1 MPLHLALS
9 RAIDALPVEGSMP
22 RFNEF
27 RLTEQGIIMVTC
39 FDERSKEW
47 LTSQVGS
54 MSPFRE
60 TGIRILEGEALPRLR
75 KMVAF
80 VPGPSEE
87 GVDLLRRIERSTPE
101 LRTRFWKIRQVI
113 GVPGRGTRLILG
125 VDEESA
131 VALQRLNFVGHA
143 GMSRV
148 TFWDPRHHK
157 GDPGLTRPPNRGSRG
172 GNGGERF
179 PGFGGARTV
188 TSSMANL
195 NASSPLSL
203 KCTQIN
209 LQHCIA
215 ATSLISQQLAAGHTH
230 AVLIQE
236 PWVGQGSVKGLSRKW
251 GHVYVSSDQTPR
263 ACIYTS
269 KQVTATK
276 LTNFCFRDLVAIKVT
291 VGRSCYILCSA
302 YLPYES
308 PTPPP
313 RQLMELVEWCKSNNL
328 PLIVG
333 CDANAHHTCWGSKDV
348 NQRGQDL
355 LEFLISS
362 GLDILN
368 RGTKP
373 TFVTRN
379 RQEVIDITIS
389 NSWSSHLVTNWRVS
403 SEVSMSDHRHILF
416 NLETGTVPVEREYRN
431 PKLTV
436 WSTYK
441 DILSRNVGP
450 PVRPHTI
457 PQIESSVKNLTKAV
471 VHAYEQSCPVRKW
484 RGRVQD
490 GGHVSALNQLVERDK
505 LLEAP
510 SDKIPL
516 TYVFKKI
523 IQLRSQAEK
532 SGTGTLML
540 SCHTGS
546 SGSQMGPKH
555 LRAEV
560 FAISACVSEN
570 LKRGYSNQH
579 IQICTDSQAA
589 LHALKS
595 PRITSQVVLECT
607 NSLAALGQKNKV
619 RLVWVPGHSGVAGNE
634 EADVLARK
642 GSSDT
647 LTGPEPAI
655 GLPYSYPLG
664 SIDNWTREKCQGDW
678 SRGIGLRQ
686 ARLLIKG
693 PGLSAARLKLAPQ
706 WKKKKKKKKRLRE
719 ESTKQSATDIDL
731 FEIGGQEIVAIYDPP
746 HLLKGIRNNMIVSDV
761 KFAMDDVQQKASW
774 QDIIDLYKLNEGDFN
789 TRMCYK
795 LTDSYIYKEK
805 IKEDESQACCPSIFS
820 SRIFDDAMDR
830 KTWFWTTRNEQL
842 RYCRLSFVYG
852 PGFLIV
858 LMDLPIKRI
867 MAKY

>member
-1 MPLHLALS
+1 MLRGPDGGRRVALPVPLALKGSGSRGETPPSVQQALKRARMPTTYSQAANSALRVAVAGEDFPAARLSAEFCDALHLALS

-131 VALQRLNFVGHA
+131 VALQGLNFVGHA

-157 GDPGLTRPPNRGSRG
+157 GDPGADEAPPTEAPVGATEGS
-172 GNGGERF
+172 
-179 PGFGGARTV
+179 
-188 TSSMANL
+188 
-195 NASSPLSL
+195 ASQASE
-203 KCTQIN
+203 
-209 LQHCIA
+209 
-215 ATSLISQQLAAGHTH
+215 
-230 AVLIQE
+230 E
-236 PWVGQGSVKGLSRKW
+236 PAQ
-251 GHVYVSSDQTPR
+251 
-263 ACIYTS
+263 
-269 KQVTATK
+269 
-276 LTNFCFRDLVAIKVT
+276 DLVAIKVT

-308 PTPPP
+308 PSPSP

-416 NLETGTVPVEREYRN
+416 NLETGAVPEEREYRH

-471 VHAYEQSCPVRKW
+471 VHAYEQSCPVRKVRSRHSVPW
-484 RGRVQD
+484 WNPELLTLRKKARALFNRAMRTRTNADWDLYKEAQRQFKSCIKRSKRGAWKEFCESIEELPAASKIHKVLKKDQD
-490 GGHVSALNQLVERDK
+490 CKINDLRLPDGTYTCTDRETLE
-505 LLEAP
+505 LL
-510 SDKIPL
+510 
-516 TYVFKKI
+516 
-523 IQLRSQAEK
+523 LRSQAEK
-532 SGTGTLML
+532 SGTGTRML
-540 SCHTGS
+540 SCHMGS
-546 SGSQMGPKH
+546 SGSQMDPRH
-555 LRAEV
+555 LRVLGPVSGACVLGWNCFPLGKHASVFQAEV

-607 NSLAALGQKNKV
+607 NSLAALGQRNKV

-642 GSSDT
+642 GASDT

-678 SRGIGLRQ
+678 SRGDRVAAGQ
-686 ARLLIKG
+686 A
-693 PGLSAARLKLAPQ
+693 P
-706 WKKKKKKKKRLRE
+706 
-719 ESTKQSATDIDL
+719 D
-731 FEIGGQEIVAIYDPP
+731 
-746 HLLKGIRNNMIVSDV
+746 
-761 KFAMDDVQQKASW
+761 
-774 QDIIDLYKLNEGDFN
+774 
-789 TRMCYK
+789 
-795 LTDSYIYKEK
+795 
-805 IKEDESQACCPSIFS
+805 
-820 SRIFDDAMDR
+820 
-830 KTWFWTTRNEQL
+830 
-842 RYCRLSFVYG
+842 
-852 PGFLIV
+852 
-858 LMDLPIKRI
+858 
-867 MAKY
+867 

>member
-1 MPLHLALS
+1 MADGQTTDKFGLETNKALLGEIEQRGRLSFLMRERERKIEIKRKSKACKNTS
-9 RAIDALPVEGSMP
+9 R
-22 RFNEF
+22 
-27 RLTEQGIIMVTC
+27 
-39 FDERSKEW
+39 
-47 LTSQVGS
+47 
-54 MSPFRE
+54 
-60 TGIRILEGEALPRLR
+60 
-75 KMVAF
+75 
-80 VPGPSEE
+80 
-87 GVDLLRRIERSTPE
+87 
-101 LRTRFWKIRQVI
+101 
-113 GVPGRGTRLILG
+113 
-125 VDEESA
+125 
-131 VALQRLNFVGHA
+131 
-143 GMSRV
+143 
-148 TFWDPRHHK
+148 
-157 GDPGLTRPPNRGSRG
+157 
-172 GNGGERF
+172 
-179 PGFGGARTV
+179 FGYG
-188 TSSMANL
+188 
-195 NASSPLSL
+195 
-203 KCTQIN
+203 KFK
-209 LQHCIA
+209 
-215 ATSLISQQLAAGHTH
+215 
-230 AVLIQE
+230 E

-276 LTNFCFRDLVAIKVT
+276 LTNFCFRNLVAIKVT

-389 NSWSSHLVTNWRVS
+389 NSWSSHLVTNWHVS

-416 NLETGTVPVEREYRN
+416 NLETGTVPEEREYRN

-450 PVRPHTI
+450 PVRPHII

-471 VHAYEQSCPVRKW
+471 VHAYEQSCPVRKVRSRHSVPW
-484 RGRVQD
+484 WNPELLTLRKKALEIPSREVWNQD
-490 GGHVSALNQLVERDK
+490 PDALVSHGLVWFTDGSK
-505 LLEAP
+505 TLE
-510 SDKIPL
+510 
-516 TYVFKKI
+516 
-523 IQLRSQAEK
+523 
-532 SGTGTLML
+532 GTGAGVRGVRPRVEL
-540 SCHTGS
+540 SFPLG
-546 SGSQMGPKH
+546 KH
-555 LRAEV
+555 ASVFQAEV
-560 FAISACVSEN
+560 FAISACASEN

-607 NSLAALGQKNKV
+607 NSLAALGQRNKV

-664 SIDNWTREKCQGDW
+664 SIDNWTREKCQEDW

-693 PGLSAARLKLAPQ
+693 PGAAATRSLVNLNRASISVITGLLTGHGRLNKHLNTIGLSPDSRCRLCGTSDEDSIHVLCHCPRVIVNRHRFFGAGYLAPEDIREVPVDRVLAFARSTDKQ
-706 WKKKKKKKKRLRE
+706 TLLLFLRRYEAELDIRSRFPNVQIYLTKANGNIFFQTESEVIIEIDTKSCWFICVWIAAVRAVCTHVRVVAKVFLCSEGGDDKTMTNDEIRVVNLELDRNPILRLPDRE
-719 ESTKQSATDIDL
+719 NQHMCDIDPYTSVV
-731 FEIGGQEIVAIYDPP
+731 FQ
-746 HLLKGIRNNMIVSDV
+746 
-761 KFAMDDVQQKASW
+761 
-774 QDIIDLYKLNEGDFN
+774 
-789 TRMCYK
+789 
-795 LTDSYIYKEK
+795 
-805 IKEDESQACCPSIFS
+805 
-820 SRIFDDAMDR
+820 
-830 KTWFWTTRNEQL
+830 
-842 RYCRLSFVYG
+842 
-852 PGFLIV
+852 
-858 LMDLPIKRI
+858 
-867 MAKY
+867 

>member
-1 MPLHLALS
+1 
-9 RAIDALPVEGSMP
+9 
-22 RFNEF
+22 
-27 RLTEQGIIMVTC
+27 
-39 FDERSKEW
+39 
-47 LTSQVGS
+47 
-54 MSPFRE
+54 
-60 TGIRILEGEALPRLR
+60 
-75 KMVAF
+75 
-80 VPGPSEE
+80 
-87 GVDLLRRIERSTPE
+87 
-101 LRTRFWKIRQVI
+101 
-113 GVPGRGTRLILG
+113 
-125 VDEESA
+125 
-131 VALQRLNFVGHA
+131 
-143 GMSRV
+143 
-148 TFWDPRHHK
+148 
-157 GDPGLTRPPNRGSRG
+157 
-172 GNGGERF
+172 
-179 PGFGGARTV
+179 
-188 TSSMANL
+188 MANL

-333 CDANAHHTCWGSKDV
+333 CDANAHHTCWGSKD
-348 NQRGQDL
+348 DL

-471 VHAYEQSCPVRKW
+471 VHAYEQSCPVRKVRSRHSVPW
-484 RGRVQD
+484 W
-490 GGHVSALNQLVERDK
+490 NPE
-505 LLEAP
+505 LLT
-510 SDKIPL
+510 L
-516 TYVFKKI
+516 RKK
-523 IQLRSQAEK
+523 A
-532 SGTGTLML
+532 
-540 SCHTGS
+540 H
-546 SGSQMGPKH
+546 
-555 LRAEV
+555 
-560 FAISACVSEN
+560 
-570 LKRGYSNQH
+570 
-579 IQICTDSQAA
+579 SQAA

-664 SIDNWTREKCQGDW
+664 SIDNWTREKCQEDW
-678 SRGIGLRQ
+678 SRGDRVAAGQ
-686 ARLLIKG
+686 A
-693 PGLSAARLKLAPQ
+693 P
-706 WKKKKKKKKRLRE
+706 
-719 ESTKQSATDIDL
+719 D
-731 FEIGGQEIVAIYDPP
+731 
-746 HLLKGIRNNMIVSDV
+746 
-761 KFAMDDVQQKASW
+761 
-774 QDIIDLYKLNEGDFN
+774 
-789 TRMCYK
+789 
-795 LTDSYIYKEK
+795 
-805 IKEDESQACCPSIFS
+805 
-820 SRIFDDAMDR
+820 
-830 KTWFWTTRNEQL
+830 
-842 RYCRLSFVYG
+842 
-852 PGFLIV
+852 
-858 LMDLPIKRI
+858 
-867 MAKY
+867 

>member
-1 MPLHLALS
+1 MPTTYSQAANSALRVAVAGEDFPATRLSAEFCDALHLALS

-157 GDPGLTRPPNRGSRG
+157 GDPGADEAPPTEAPEGAT
-172 GNGGERF
+172 ER
-179 PGFGGARTV
+179 
-188 TSSMANL
+188 S
-195 NASSPLSL
+195 ASQASE
-203 KCTQIN
+203 
-209 LQHCIA
+209 
-215 ATSLISQQLAAGHTH
+215 
-230 AVLIQE
+230 E
-236 PWVGQGSVKGLSRKW
+236 PAQ
-251 GHVYVSSDQTPR
+251 
-263 ACIYTS
+263 
-269 KQVTATK
+269 
-276 LTNFCFRDLVAIKVT
+276 DLVAIKVT

-333 CDANAHHTCWGSKDV
+333 YDANAHHTCWGSKDV

-379 RQEVIDITIS
+379 RQEVIDITSS

-403 SEVSMSDHRHILF
+403 SEVSMFDHRHILF

-471 VHAYEQSCPVRKW
+471 VHAYEQSCPVRKIPSREVW
-484 RGRVQD
+484 NQD
-490 GGHVSALNQLVERDK
+490 PDALVSHGLVWFTDGSK
-505 LLEAP
+505 TLE
-510 SDKIPL
+510 
-516 TYVFKKI
+516 
-523 IQLRSQAEK
+523 
-532 SGTGTLML
+532 GTGAGVRGVRPRVEL
-540 SCHTGS
+540 SFPLG
-546 SGSQMGPKH
+546 KH
-555 LRAEV
+555 ASVFQAEV

-607 NSLAALGQKNKV
+607 NSLAALGQRNKV

-642 GSSDT
+642 GFSDT

-664 SIDNWTREKCQGDW
+664 SIDNWTREKCQEDW

-693 PGLSAARLKLAPQ
+693 PGAA
-706 WKKKKKKKKRLRE
+706 
-719 ESTKQSATDIDL
+719 ATRSLVNLNRASIGQLQVSSLVTVDL
-731 FEIGGQEIVAIYDPP
+731 T
-746 HLLKGIRNNMIVSDV
+746 
-761 KFAMDDVQQKASW
+761 
-774 QDIIDLYKLNEGDFN
+774 N
-789 TRMCYK
+789 T
-795 LTDSYIYKEK
+795 
-805 IKEDESQACCPSIFS
+805 
-820 SRIFDDAMDR
+820 
-830 KTWFWTTRNEQL
+830 
-842 RYCRLSFVYG
+842 
-852 PGFLIV
+852 
-858 LMDLPIKRI
+858 
-867 MAKY
+867 

>member
-1 MPLHLALS
+1 
-9 RAIDALPVEGSMP
+9 
-22 RFNEF
+22 
-27 RLTEQGIIMVTC
+27 
-39 FDERSKEW
+39 
-47 LTSQVGS
+47 
-54 MSPFRE
+54 
-60 TGIRILEGEALPRLR
+60 
-75 KMVAF
+75 
-80 VPGPSEE
+80 
-87 GVDLLRRIERSTPE
+87 
-101 LRTRFWKIRQVI
+101 
-113 GVPGRGTRLILG
+113 
-125 VDEESA
+125 
-131 VALQRLNFVGHA
+131 
-143 GMSRV
+143 
-148 TFWDPRHHK
+148 
-157 GDPGLTRPPNRGSRG
+157 
-172 GNGGERF
+172 
-179 PGFGGARTV
+179 
-188 TSSMANL
+188 MANL

-471 VHAYEQSCPVRKW
+471 VHAYEQSCPVRKVRSRHSVPW
-484 RGRVQD
+484 CNPELLTLRKKARALFNRAMRTRTNADWDLYKEAQRQFKSCIKRSKRDAWKEFCESIEDLPAASRIHKVLKKDQD
-490 GGHVSALNQLVERDK
+490 CRINDLRLPDVEIPSREVWNQDPDALVSHGLVWFTDGSK
-505 LLEAP
+505 TLE
-510 SDKIPL
+510 
-516 TYVFKKI
+516 
-523 IQLRSQAEK
+523 
-532 SGTGTLML
+532 GTGAGVRGVRPRVEL
-540 SCHTGS
+540 SFPLG
-546 SGSQMGPKH
+546 KH
-555 LRAEV
+555 ASVFQAEV
-560 FAISACVSEN
+560 FAISACVSKN

-607 NSLAALGQKNKV
+607 NSLAALGQRNKI

-664 SIDNWTREKCQGDW
+664 SIDNWTREKCQEDW

-693 PGLSAARLKLAPQ
+693 PGAAATRSLVNLNRASISIITGLLTGHGRLNKHLS
-706 WKKKKKKKKRLRE
+706 
-719 ESTKQSATDIDL
+719 T
-731 FEIGGQEIVAIYDPP
+731 IGLSP
-746 HLLKGIRNNMIVSDV
+746 
-761 KFAMDDVQQKASW
+761 
-774 QDIIDLYKLNEGDFN
+774 
-789 TRMCYK
+789 
-795 LTDSYIYKEK
+795 DS
-805 IKEDESQACCPSIFS
+805 
-820 SRIFDDAMDR
+820 R
-830 KTWFWTTRNEQL
+830 
-842 RYCRLSFVYG
+842 CRLCGTSDEDSIHVYSTG
-852 PGFLIV
+852 LF
-858 LMDLPIKRI
+858 
-867 MAKY
+867 

>member
-1 MPLHLALS
+1 MKSRQWLCKDLTLWATRECRGSLS
-9 RAIDALPVEGSMP
+9 GTPVTIRA
-22 RFNEF
+22 
-27 RLTEQGIIMVTC
+27 T
-39 FDERSKEW
+39 
-47 LTSQVGS
+47 
-54 MSPFRE
+54 
-60 TGIRILEGEALPRLR
+60 
-75 KMVAF
+75 
-80 VPGPSEE
+80 
-87 GVDLLRRIERSTPE
+87 
-101 LRTRFWKIRQVI
+101 
-113 GVPGRGTRLILG
+113 
-125 VDEESA
+125 
-131 VALQRLNFVGHA
+131 
-143 GMSRV
+143 
-148 TFWDPRHHK
+148 
-157 GDPGLTRPPNRGSRG
+157 PGLTRPPNRGSRG

-179 PGFGGARTV
+179 PGFGGARSV

-333 CDANAHHTCWGSKDV
+333 CDANAHHTCWGSKNV

-362 GLDILN
+362 GLDISSS
-368 RGTKP
+368 T
-373 TFVTRN
+373 
-379 RQEVIDITIS
+379 EVQSQPLLHETGKS

-471 VHAYEQSCPVRKW
+471 AHAYEQSCPVRKVRSRHSVPW
-484 RGRVQD
+484 WNPELLTLRKKALEIPSREVWNQD
-490 GGHVSALNQLVERDK
+490 PDALVSHGLVWFTDGSK
-505 LLEAP
+505 TLE
-510 SDKIPL
+510 
-516 TYVFKKI
+516 
-523 IQLRSQAEK
+523 
-532 SGTGTLML
+532 GTGAGVRGVRPQVEL
-540 SCHTGS
+540 SFPLG
-546 SGSQMGPKH
+546 KH
-555 LRAEV
+555 ASVFQAEV

-607 NSLAALGQKNKV
+607 NSLAALGQRNKV

-664 SIDNWTREKCQGDW
+664 SIYNWTREKCQEDW
-678 SRGIGLRQ
+678 SRGDRVAAGQ
-686 ARLLIKG
+686 A
-693 PGLSAARLKLAPQ
+693 P
-706 WKKKKKKKKRLRE
+706 
-719 ESTKQSATDIDL
+719 D
-731 FEIGGQEIVAIYDPP
+731 
-746 HLLKGIRNNMIVSDV
+746 
-761 KFAMDDVQQKASW
+761 
-774 QDIIDLYKLNEGDFN
+774 
-789 TRMCYK
+789 
-795 LTDSYIYKEK
+795 
-805 IKEDESQACCPSIFS
+805 
-820 SRIFDDAMDR
+820 
-830 KTWFWTTRNEQL
+830 
-842 RYCRLSFVYG
+842 
-852 PGFLIV
+852 
-858 LMDLPIKRI
+858 
-867 MAKY
+867 